1 MDMDTNACCCMAT
14 DPDTGLSGKNPIL
27 QCMGNR
33 GFCRSSCKKGEQAYF
48 YCRTYQIC
56 CLQPYV
62 RISLTGVDDKTNWS
76 NEKHW
81 PRIP

>member
-1 MDMDTNACCCMAT
+1 MRLVLLLLAILVAMELGM
-14 DPDTGLSGKNPIL
+14 SGKNPIL

-48 YCRTYQIC
+48 YCRTFQMC
-56 CLQPYV
+56 CLQSYV
-62 RISLTGVDDKTNWS
+62 RISLTGVDDNTNWS
-76 NEKHW
+76 YEKHW